1 MGILNITDTHDDTS
15 TSLYINENYLK
26 TNGIDAEISEF
37 KKERLSKIRFRILTK
52 HAIISVVALLFSLFI
67 DVSNVPLLGNISID
81 IAQKL
86 FPGWEPINKAITPI
100 SFWWLPFAAYIIFL
114 LFAYKSYS
122 ELRTAVKEST
132 SPEIIDRIV
141 GSSVSV
147 IDGISTALPLI
158 GAAILLIS
166 IKLGPEVF
174 LGLSVPFEI
183 KALIV
188 LAIGK
193 LFEPVLDEM
202 SVEFHHIITKAKDL
216 KDRYYAAAQLDHF
229 EKIVKRLEH
238 NQIAAPGTI
247 QTTDLK
253 IFETVLSRIVE
264 LSEQMQANFKH
275 SFELFNKMK
284 EISNL
289 DTDKLKE
296 LRLAAEKITIATE
309 SLKDPNTV
317 RSLQSLESLI
327 KK

>member
-1 MGILNITDTHDDTS
+1 MGILNYVETRETINS
-15 TSLYINENYLK
+15 NGINEDYLK
-26 TNGIDAEISEF
+26 TNGIDAEINEF
-37 KKERLSKIRFRILTK
+37 KKESLKQIRFRILSK
-52 HAIISVVALLFSLFI
+52 HAVISVIALIVSLFI
-67 DVSNVPLLGNISID
+67 DVSNVPILGNISI
-81 IAQKL
+81 IISQQL
-86 FPGWEPINKAITPI
+86 FPGWEPINQAISPI
-100 SFWWLPFAAYIIFL
+100 SFWWMPFVVYLVFL
-114 LFAYKSYS
+114 LFAYKAYI
-122 ELRTAVKEST
+122 ELRNAVQESS

-202 SVEFHHIITKAKDL
+202 TVEFHHIINKANDL
-216 KDRYYAAAQLDHF
+216 KSRYYAQAQLDHF
-229 EKIVKRLEH
+229 EKIVKRLET
-238 NQIAAPGTI
+238 NQINSPGAM

-253 IFETVLSRIVE
+253 IYESVLTRIVE
-264 LSEQMQANFKH
+264 LSEQIHRNFKQTA
-275 SFELFNKMK
+275 ELFGKIK
-284 EISNL
+284 DVSNF
-289 DTDKLKE
+289 DTEKLTQ
-296 LRLAAEKITIATE
+296 LSLVAEKITQATE
-309 SLKDPNTV
+309 SLKNENTV

>member
-1 MGILNITDTHDDTS
+1 MGILNVPETRETS
-15 TSLYINENYLK
+15 SSFINADYLRSD
-26 TNGIDAEISEF
+26 GIDAEILEF
-37 KKERLSKIRFRILTK
+37 KKERLKSIHFRILSK
-52 HAIISVVALLFSLFI
+52 HAIISLAALLFSLFI
-67 DVSNVPLLGNISID
+67 DVSSVPILGNISIE
-81 IAQKL
+81 IAQQL
-86 FPGWEPINKAITPI
+86 FPGYEPINQAITPI
-100 SFWWLPFAAYIIFL
+100 SFWWMPFVVYLIFI
-114 LFAYKSYS
+114 LFAYKSYV
-122 ELRTAVKEST
+122 ELRKAVLEST
-132 SPEIIDRIV
+132 SPEIIDRVV

-183 KALIV
+183 KALVV

-202 SVEFHHIITKAKDL
+202 SIEFDHVINKANDL
-216 KDRYYAAAQLDHF
+216 KDRYYAQAQLDHF
-229 EKIVKRLEH
+229 EKIVKRLET
-238 NQIAAPGTI
+238 NQINAPGAM

-253 IFETVLSRIVE
+253 IYESVLTRIVE
-264 LSEQMQANFKH
+264 LSEQMHLNFQ
-275 SFELFNKMK
+275 STFELLNRMK
-284 EISNL
+284 DIPNL
-289 DTDKLKE
+289 DTEKLKE

-309 SLKDPNTV
+309 SLSNENTV